1 MTQQAGPFAFIGT
14 NDLVAMTRGRA
25 LPLADINFTTGV
37 GWVPADLAVTAMGG
51 VAEGNPFG
59 ALGDLRLVPDKST
72 EVVFAGLRGGL
83 PVHMFIADQVRL
95 DGQPWECCP
104 RTQLKNAV
112 AKLKDLHGLE
122 LSVAFEHE
130 FIVTRNDGVPMTGH
144 PMAFDS
150 MREVEPFG
158 SELAK
163 AFASAGIPLENWLP
177 EYGAGQFEYTTPPA
191 DPLTAA
197 DRAVITKDLARDVAA
212 RHDMRASFAP
222 LPHPTG
228 VGNGLHIH
236 FSLRR
241 DGKPASYDA
250 DGLGRM
256 TREFQSAAAGIL
268 EHARGLLAI
277 TAPSQISFLRLTPH
291 RWSAGGVC
299 VGDQNREALLRICPI
314 PAGSDPEKMFNL
326 EYRAADATA
335 NPWLTMAAMIYA
347 MVDGLD
353 RGLTLDGIVEGEV
366 EESGAPMLP
375 ATLDEAIDALKAD
388 AIMNSWF
395 AADLMATHIGIRAT
409 EKAAVAELDDAAKCA
424 LYATLY

>member
-1 MTQQAGPFAFIGT
+1 VTQQAGPFAFIGT

-25 LPLADINFTTGV
+25 VPLADINFTTGV

-59 ALGDLRLVPDKST
+59 ALGDLRLVPDEST

-112 AKLKDLHGLE
+112 TKLKDLHGLE

-130 FIVTRNDGVPMTGH
+130 FIVTRNNGLPMTGNS
-144 PMAFDS
+144 MAFDS

-158 SELAK
+158 SELAE
-163 AFASAGIPLENWLP
+163 AFAVANIPLENWLP
-177 EYGAGQFEYTTPPA
+177 EYGAGQFEYTTPPT
-191 DPLTAA
+191 DPLNAA

-212 RHDMRASFAP
+212 RLDMRASFVP

-228 VGNGLHIH
+228 VGNGVHIH
-236 FSLRR
+236 FSLKR
-241 DGKPASYDA
+241 DGKPASYDVN
-250 DGLGRM
+250 GLGRM
-256 TREFQSAAAGIL
+256 TGEFQAAAAGIL

-277 TAPSQISFLRLTPH
+277 SAPSQISFLRLTPH

-335 NPWLTMAAMIYA
+335 NPWLTLAAMIYA

-353 RGLTLDGIVEGEV
+353 RGLTLDGVVHGEV

-375 ATLDEAIDALKAD
+375 ATLDEAIDALKSD
-388 AIMNSWF
+388 TIMNSWF
-395 AADLMATHIGIRAT
+395 ADDLLATHIGIRAT
-409 EKAAVAELDDAAKCA
+409 EKAAVANLDDAAKCA
-424 LYATLY
+424 LYANLY